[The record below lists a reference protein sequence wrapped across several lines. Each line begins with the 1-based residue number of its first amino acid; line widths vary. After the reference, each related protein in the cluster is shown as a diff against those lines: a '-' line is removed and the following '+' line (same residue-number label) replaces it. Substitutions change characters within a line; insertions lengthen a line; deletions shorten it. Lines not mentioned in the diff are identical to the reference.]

1 MTVQTYDKEYVDALI
16 AVYEAAQ
23 RAHEHGG
30 YLCDAYDDAGMYEAL
45 AAVKT
50 RQKDDE

>member
-1 MTVQTYDKEYVDALI
+1 MIQTYDKEYVDALI

-23 RAHEHGG
+23 KVMAVPGEVWHGKE
-30 YLCDAYDDAGMYEAL
+30 LREAL